1 MKKYEIMYILR
12 PNLDSNDVKKISD
25 HLENVFTQN
34 PSQILEKKD
43 IGLKDLAY
51 PINNHNKGYYR
62 WFRTQTNNESVLEFN
77 RIIKITE
84 EIIRFIIIKE

>member
-34 PSQILEKKD
+34 PSQILEKK
-43 IGLKDLAY
+43 ILA
-51 PINNHNKGYYR
+51 
-62 WFRTQTNNESVLEFN
+62 
-77 RIIKITE
+77 
-84 EIIRFIIIKE
+84 